1 MIWIVGFI
9 FGAGAIVAI
18 AATISGSGSVL
29 GLDVETTL
37 QVLGAALMVTLL
49 GGMSIGR
56 SGGGQMRET
65 VKMAAG
71 WAAIALALVAGYAYR
86 FELAA
91 VGNRVAGAIV
101 PGLMLFGP
109 GGEVTASRDPGGHF
123 SFRATANGKPIRIM
137 FDTGASSVVLRAED
151 AASIGIRADELSYS
165 VNVRTANGVTQAAP
179 VTLRTLEIGGIREEN
194 VRAMVAKPGQ
204 LFENLLGMSFLER
217 LSSYEVR
224 GDQLVLRGRGN

>member
-1 MIWIVGFI
+1 MIYLVLVVF
-9 FGAGAIVAI
+9 AVGAIIAI
-18 AATISGSGSVL
+18 SATISGSSSVM

-37 QVLGAALMVTLL
+37 QVLGAVLTACLLVGFSMGRGRGRVSETL
-49 GGMSIGR
+49 
-56 SGGGQMRET
+56 
-65 VKMAAG
+65 KMAAA
-71 WAAIALALVAGYAYR
+71 WIAIALMIVAGYAYR

-91 VGNRVAGAIV
+91 VGNRVAGSIV
-101 PGLMLFGP
+101 PGLTLFGA
-109 GGEVTASRDPGGHF
+109 GGEVTTSRDRGGHF
-123 SFRATANGKPIRIM
+123 TFNARANGQAISIM

-151 AASIGIRADELSYS
+151 AARIGIRDSDLSYS

-179 VTLRTLEIGGIREEN
+179 ITLRTLEIGGIREEN
-194 VRAMVAKPGQ
+194 VRAMVARPGQ